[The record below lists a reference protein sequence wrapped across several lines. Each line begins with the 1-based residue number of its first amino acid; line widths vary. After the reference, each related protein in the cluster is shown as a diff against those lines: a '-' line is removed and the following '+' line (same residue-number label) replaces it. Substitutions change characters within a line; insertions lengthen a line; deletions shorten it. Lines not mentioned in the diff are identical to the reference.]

1 MYNNNRNSSITKSSS
16 LGSLSRFNTHDISKT
31 SPMKNLESTQLN
43 YVTTDRRKSI
53 IPTPHRSNNVQKII
67 LMNTKNEMEVSNGR
81 STLNSNKYEPY
92 NNSIP
97 SNEII
102 TNTFNQPSKSNDIVH
117 KSHNNHQIVSSNLI
131 DNSDYSNNFMNQEAL
146 PDASDYQCKHF
157 RTKDYRDNGDFDIL
171 ILQHFA
177 PYSGKQNLV
186 SWLDE
191 TERKFNHLKAP
202 YSLRLQAVSLLME
215 GEARRK
221 YIKVRKG
228 IRWFDDFYEFLLSQ
242 FDVTTSSTSLAET
255 QQPLNNNSAN
265 ELSSSSNTTEDN
277 QREKYTDISNSIKF
291 DRRLPTRQSNAE
303 SILGAT
309 NTFGEIPDITSEID
323 LANNSSITIKQ
334 TVNDLRS
341 AIVGDLIKNPK
352 IFRGEKD
359 DVKKWIDEIEHLLDV
374 AHIPD
379 SNRLELIS
387 YLLRSDSLEWYK
399 NNKSIL
405 STWKIFTHE
414 IKRAFTS
421 SFREELAFKRLET
434 YCQGENQ
441 SVRNFFNE
449 ILKLCAEADSTMSE
463 ETKLKTLL
471 NKTKPSIQFE
481 VRKKKPTSTAEFL
494 EYAKEVE
501 ELLQL
506 SNLTFENNKKDISLT
521 YTNQGVPPT
530 INTPTSTNTN
540 PMNNSWRNYS
550 Q

>member
-1 MYNNNRNSSITKSSS
+1 
-16 LGSLSRFNTHDISKT
+16 
-31 SPMKNLESTQLN
+31 
-43 YVTTDRRKSI
+43 
-53 IPTPHRSNNVQKII
+53 
-67 LMNTKNEMEVSNGR
+67 
-81 STLNSNKYEPY
+81 
-92 NNSIP
+92 
-97 SNEII
+97 
-102 TNTFNQPSKSNDIVH
+102 
-117 KSHNNHQIVSSNLI
+117 
-131 DNSDYSNNFMNQEAL
+131 
-146 PDASDYQCKHF
+146 
-157 RTKDYRDNGDFDIL
+157 
-171 ILQHFA
+171 
-177 PYSGKQNLV
+177 
-186 SWLDE
+186 
-191 TERKFNHLKAP
+191 
-202 YSLRLQAVSLLME
+202 ME
-215 GEARRK
+215 GETRRK
-221 YIKVRKG
+221 YIKARKG
-228 IRWFDDFYEFLLSQ
+228 IRSFDDLYEFLLSQ

-265 ELSSSSNTTEDN
+265 ELSLSSNTTEDN
-277 QREKYTDISNSIKF
+277 QREKSTDISNSIKF

-309 NTFGEIPDITSEID
+309 NTFGEIPDIMSEID

-379 SNRLELIS
+379 SNRLELTS
-387 YLLRSDSLEWYK
+387 YLLRGDALEWYK

-421 SFREELAFKRLET
+421 LFREELAFKRLET

-463 ETKLKTLL
+463 ATKLKTLL

-506 SNLTFENNKKDISLT
+506 SNLTIENNNKDISLT
-521 YTNQGVPPT
+521 YINQGVPPT
-530 INTPTSTNTN
+530 ISTPTSTNTN
-540 PMNNSWRNYS
+540 PMNNSWSNYS
-550 Q
+550 QQYFRNFNHNYRTYNNRNYQGNQWPSTNKPNPLHPTQYFQGRSGNSNQRFQSNRYNSSSNINNHQNRNISRQYQNNSSKVYKQQPATANTVAPSQSSHTSDLQDEPFSSVTDIQGNKSEHDHSLCPNF